1 MFQDVL
7 HKKEDFLDFQ
17 KTALKEAKNPNFPE
31 GLTHDFGQKFQNFS
45 SFLF

>member
-7 HKKEDFLDFQ
+7 HKKETFLDFQ
-17 KTALKEAKNPNFPE
+17 NISFKRGQKSQFPK
-31 GLTHDFGQKFQNFS
+31 GLTHDFGQKFQDFS